1 MKFNHIKNLI
11 FLYCFIFFT
20 SFIIIVKSITE
31 DSIQT
36 LDEKITEENLEKE
49 ISDIKKIKKEYDD
62 FNKKFNSLSERE
74 KKESKRKTFNE
85 NKFKEKYKEMNQEA
99 ELFKEYFFKQRSKM
113 SNFINKPTGKI
124 AKNIIDLYHSTV
136 EYSLECQDLIKE
148 IEQKIN
154 LNKDDL

>member
-20 SFIIIVKSITE
+20 SFIIVKSITE

-113 SNFINKPTGKI
+113 SNFINKPKGKI

>member
-20 SFIIIVKSITE
+20 SFIIVKSITE

>member
-1 MKFNHIKNLI
+1 MF
-11 FLYCFIFFT
+11 YFFT
-20 SFIIIVKSITE
+20 SFIIVKSITE

-74 KKESKRKTFNE
+74 KKEKERKTFNE